1 MKIKLGDKVKINTWD
16 SGVVIGT
23 VEAINISLDYHDKK
37 AEMNSAIQ
45 VKEYDTE
52 LDYIGTVSYDDEN
65 NKSHWT
71 YFNQIISVV
80 PQENNVKL
88 CDDIV
93 HQQLFGIK

>member
-1 MKIKLGDKVKINTWD
+1 MKIKLDDKVKINTWD

-37 AEMNSAIQ
+37 AEMGSAIQ

-52 LDYIGTVSYDDEN
+52 LDYIGTVSYEN
-65 NKSHWT
+65 EYKEPRWA
-71 YFNQIISVV
+71 YFNQILSVI
-80 PQENNVKL
+80 PQEDNVKL